1 MTIMRGNTILMW
13 HKGQTKIIASWE
25 GLLPQL
31 QIEQGSLIS
40 TKQTDKEKMEQKTN
54 KQTNKQTNR
63 KREIIVIPISFV

>member
-1 MTIMRGNTILMW
+1 MW

-40 TKQTDKEKMEQKTN
+40 TKQTDKEKMEQINKQIH
-54 KQTNKQTNR
+54 KQTNKQDNCH
-63 KREIIVIPISFV
+63 SN